1 MVKAGLR
8 LLLLLSLLGASNA
21 YACYCTSPYTTDPNT
36 GVGYCRV
43 NPECWAC
50 VPGAYDPNWQQY
62 HCTNYTPV
70 PAPVTCSSTYIE
82 KEEACPVN
90 YSGQKRYRQEITT
103 CTDGSITTGAWQLY
117 ADTCTQNP
125 PTCQTMTEART
136 LACSTGYIGA
146 VSQTRSSSCPDPYG
160 SPQWNDWITINDSC
174 EKSLTNATNPISPV
188 SPINPA
194 SPLNTQAPIVVP
206 SVDMPVMA
214 SPAETGA
221 EATSTE
227 TKSSQ
232 QVVANSAENSENSDK
247 PASGS
252 TSSGTAQRRIVP
264 GFGLVLSLEL
274 FVKPGIV
281 QPNIFPDVNISQ
293 ELPNEYRRHQDFLL
307 NLITTGDVGD
317 YFDRAPN
324 LGWERLRGDNFLQ
337 QNGFND

>member
-1 MVKAGLR
+1 
-8 LLLLLSLLGASNA
+8 
-21 YACYCTSPYTTDPNT
+21 
-36 GVGYCRV
+36 
-43 NPECWAC
+43 
-50 VPGAYDPNWQQY
+50 
-62 HCTNYTPV
+62 
-70 PAPVTCSSTYIE
+70 
-82 KEEACPVN
+82 
-90 YSGQKRYRQEITT
+90 
-103 CTDGSITTGAWQLY
+103 
-117 ADTCTQNP
+117 
-125 PTCQTMTEART
+125 
-136 LACSTGYIGA
+136 
-146 VSQTRSSSCPDPYG
+146 
-160 SPQWNDWITINDSC
+160 
-174 EKSLTNATNPISPV
+174 
-188 SPINPA
+188 
-194 SPLNTQAPIVVP
+194 
-206 SVDMPVMA
+206 MA
-214 SPAETGA
+214 SPAETGV

-232 QVVANSAENSENSDK
+232 QVVAKTAENSENSDK